1 MMATKGSDRAALL
14 YISIFF
20 SGMVLH
26 ELALERL
33 YQQFNS
39 LPLAASV
46 TLFQFASCATLPV
59 VAFGNHATSALPKNR
74 HTLWLYCQLSVLV
87 FGATALATA
96 SLR

>member
-1 MMATKGSDRAALL
+1 MMPIKGSDRTALL

-20 SGMVLH
+20 SAMVLH

-33 YQQFNS
+33 YQQFNT

-46 TLFQFASCATLPV
+46 TLFQFGSCAALPV
-59 VAFGNHATSALPKNR
+59 LAFGNHATSALPKNLP
-74 HTLWLYCQLSVLV
+74 TLWLYCQLSVLV